1 MVACIVVGLLAV
13 HLPQRPFVKFVYS
26 SRGSTCASA
35 LREIDG
41 WAGSAGTAAEPPAA
55 VGAGHVLGIPSALAS
70 FQGPAASAQY
80 KLVSL
85 ADTFSQELADA
96 FHASGSFRTALIGC
110 APDLTVLFKAG
121 TSLEQTADS
130 TSEEDKEGCRGRLGD
145 VLRLHVGARAPTA
158 DEFVGNISALCGDH
172 WGGFTSFESKEPP
185 PGALEWHQDWAAADM
200 SYAFDACRSVMLAFP
215 AKGSTD
221 HEGEGILTELVQL
234 SHEFSTESL
243 KKSEG
248 YGGMSTG
255 EQDRKAASDLGV
267 SDEHIVRPRYG
278 RGQEILVYKDAE
290 HLHRSPRATSDPA
303 GRAREAIWRLQ

>member
-1 MVACIVVGLLAV
+1 MIACIVVGLLSV
-13 HLPQRPFVKFVYS
+13 HLPLRAFTYS

-35 LREIDG
+35 LLREIDG
-41 WAGSAGTAAEPPAA
+41 WAGSAGTAAEAPAA

-96 FHASGSFRTALIGC
+96 FHSSGSFRTALIGC

-130 TSEEDKEGCRGRLGD
+130 TSEEDTEGCRGRLGD
-145 VLRLHVGARAPTA
+145 VLRLHVGASAPTA

-303 GRAREAIWRLQ
+303 GRAREAIWRFQ

>member
-1 MVACIVVGLLAV
+1 M
-13 HLPQRPFVKFVYS
+13 
-26 SRGSTCASA
+26 
-35 LREIDG
+35 
-41 WAGSAGTAAEPPAA
+41 
-55 VGAGHVLGIPSALAS
+55 
-70 FQGPAASAQY
+70 
-80 KLVSL
+80 
-85 ADTFSQELADA
+85 
-96 FHASGSFRTALIGC
+96 
-110 APDLTVLFKAG
+110 DLTVLFKAG

-130 TSEEDKEGCRGRLGD
+130 TSEEDTEVCRGRLGD
-145 VLRLHVGARAPTA
+145 VLRLHVGASAPTA

-221 HEGEGILTELVQL
+221 HEDEGILTELVQL

-303 GRAREAIWRLQ
+303 GRAREAIWRFQ